1 MHQTS
6 TLLSLGSRRYYQC
19 MGNLVPEQRADKNG
33 RIVTRHVKNGE
44 PEPTSATNLPKPSLP
59 IVPLA
64 ITPSMQTRITNRIIK
79 ATEFQQFR
87 YLDGDKIIKQNLAY
101 LARRSPKEFL
111 ALDDEMSHADS
122 WLRLNWGASL
132 DSTSFVP
139 PRPLTGTPE
148 RDMLPYFLRTK
159 VIVGVTAKLTEKDG
173 IEPDGTALRGA
184 ALRGLIGKIRADDND
199 TVRAAL
205 VATWILPRTAN
216 GSYFG
221 SDFLPDNDSL
231 KFIKANYEK
240 VMDYRHAL
248 RTRGSIEPEVMEAII
263 STRTPSLSSGVL

>member
-1 MHQTS
+1 
-6 TLLSLGSRRYYQC
+6 
-19 MGNLVPEQRADKNG
+19 MGNLMPEQRADKNG
-33 RIVTRHVKNGE
+33 RVVTRHVRDSASGPNAA
-44 PEPTSATNLPKPSLP
+44 TSLPKPSLSV
-59 IVPLA
+59 VPLA
-64 ITPSMQTRITNRIIK
+64 ITPSMQARITNRIIK
-79 ATEFQQFR
+79 NTELQQFR
-87 YLDGDKIIKQNLAY
+87 YLDGDSILKKNLAY

-111 ALDDEMSHADS
+111 ALDEEIKSSDQWM
-122 WLRLNWGASL
+122 RLNWAATLNSI
-132 DSTSFVP
+132 SFAP
-139 PRPLTGTPE
+139 PRLLAGKPE
-148 RDMLPYFLRTK
+148 QDMLPFFLRTK
-159 VIVGVTAKLTEKDG
+159 VIVGVTAKLTEEDG

-205 VATWILPRTAN
+205 VATWIRPRTDN

-231 KFIKANYEK
+231 NFIKSNYEK

>member
-1 MHQTS
+1 M
-6 TLLSLGSRRYYQC
+6 
-19 MGNLVPEQRADKNG
+19 PEQRADKNG
-33 RIVTRHVKNGE
+33 RVVTRHVRDGASGPNA
-44 PEPTSATNLPKPSLP
+44 ATNLPKPSLSA
-59 IVPLA
+59 VPLM

-79 ATEFQQFR
+79 NTEFQQFR
-87 YLDGDKIIKQNLAY
+87 YLDGDSILKKNLAY

-111 ALDDEMSHADS
+111 ALDEEIKSSDQWM
-122 WLRLNWGASL
+122 RLNWGATL
-132 DSTSFVP
+132 DSISFAP
-139 PRPLTGTPE
+139 PRLLAGKPE
-148 RDMLPYFLRTK
+148 QDMLPFFLRTK
-159 VIVGVTAKLTEKDG
+159 VIVGVTAKLTEEDG

-205 VATWILPRTAN
+205 VATWILPRTDN

-221 SDFLPDNDSL
+221 SGFLPDNDSL
-231 KFIKANYEK
+231 NFIKSNYEK

-248 RTRGSIEPEVMEAII
+248 RTRGSIEPDVMEAII